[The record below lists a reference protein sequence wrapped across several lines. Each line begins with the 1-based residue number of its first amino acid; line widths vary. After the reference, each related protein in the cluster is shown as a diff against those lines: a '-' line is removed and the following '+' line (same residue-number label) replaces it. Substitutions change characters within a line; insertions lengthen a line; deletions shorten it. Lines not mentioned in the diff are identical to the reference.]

1 MNAIAGWRRTAPIVC
16 GLAAVALG
24 LAACGGG
31 SSAGGGSGSGS
42 GSKGKGTVPA
52 SQKDTKLAKLVPA
65 SVVKNG
71 QIIVATDP
79 SYAPNE
85 FFATDNKTII
95 GMDPDMGKA
104 IGQVLGVKFTFVKAG
119 FDSIIPGLAS
129 GRYGLGMSS
138 FTDNKER
145 EKTVDFVTYLSAGTA
160 LMVKKG
166 NPEHLSAA
174 DQSLCGKK
182 VAVEKGTVQE
192 DPDIPGRTKKCQAA
206 GKGAV
211 QALVYPDQNGAN
223 LALSTGRADA
233 VLADSP
239 VAEYAAKQSNGQ
251 FVITGSS
258 YDNAPYGIA
267 VPKTSGTLK
276 DAIKGALDAMIA
288 DGTYKKVL
296 AKWGITE
303 GISSPQING
312 AQS

>member
-1 MNAIAGWRRTAPIVC
+1 MLT
-16 GLAAVALG
+16 LG

-31 SSAGGGSGSGS
+31 SSSGGGSGSGS
-42 GSKGKGTVPA
+42 GSTGKGSVAA
-52 SQKDTKLAKLVPA
+52 SQKDATLAKMVPA

-71 QIIVATDP
+71 QIIVAADP
-79 SYAPNE
+79 TYAPNE

-138 FTDNKER
+138 FTDNKTR
-145 EKTVDFVTYLSAGTA
+145 EKTVDFVTYLTAGTA
-160 LMVKKG
+160 LMVKEG
-166 NPEHLSAA
+166 NPEHLSTT
-174 DQSLCGKK
+174 DESLCGKK
-182 VAVEKGTVQE
+182 IAVEKGTVQE
-192 DPDIPGRTKKCQAA
+192 DPDIPSRTKKCKAA
-206 GKGAV
+206 GKSAV
-211 QALVYPDQNGAN
+211 QALVYPDQSGAN

-239 VAEYAAKQSNGQ
+239 VAEYAAKQSGGQ
-251 FVITGSS
+251 FQINGSS
-258 YDNAPYGIA
+258 YDTAPYGIA
-267 VPKTSGTLK
+267 VPKSSGTLK
-276 DAIKGALDAMIA
+276 NAIKGALDKLIA
-288 DGTYKKVL
+288 DGTYKKIL

-303 GISSPQING
+303 GISTPQING

>member
-1 MNAIAGWRRTAPIVC
+1 MNASRWRRTAPIVC
-16 GLAAVALG
+16 GLTALA
-24 LAACGGG
+24 LALAGCGGG
-31 SSAGGGSGSGS
+31 SSGGTGGAGNGATGN
-42 GSKGKGTVPA
+42 KKVPT
-52 SQKDTKLAKLVPA
+52 SQKDATLAKLVPA

-71 QIIVATDP
+71 QIIVAADP

-85 FFATDNKTII
+85 FFASDNKTII

-119 FDSIIPGLAS
+119 FDGIIPGLAS

-138 FTDNKER
+138 FTDNKTR

-166 NPEHLSAA
+166 NPEHLSPS

-192 DPDIPGRTKKCQAA
+192 SPDIPGRTKKCKAA
-206 GKGAV
+206 GKAAV
-211 QALVYPDQNGAN
+211 QALVYPDQAGAN
-223 LALSTGRADA
+223 LALSTGRADG

-239 VAEYAAKQSNGQ
+239 VAEYAAKQSSGQ
-251 FVITGSS
+251 FEITGSS
-258 YDNAPYGIA
+258 YDTAPYGIA

-276 DAIKGALDAMIA
+276 DAIKGALDKMIA

-296 AKWGITE
+296 DKWGIKE
-303 GISSPQING
+303 GISTPQING
-312 AQS
+312 ATS